1 MNIFPASL
9 VKAIAGRDEGKFFV
23 VMEIKDDNYVMIC
36 DGRRRK
42 VTSPKKKKIKH
53 LENLNYS
60 LNIIKDKLETGNEIN
75 NSDIKK
81 SIRNALTELKIL

>member
-9 VKAIAGRDEGKFFV
+9 VKAIAGRDEGKYFAVMKIIDENFV
-23 VMEIKDDNYVMIC
+23 LIC
-36 DGRRRK
+36 DGRGRK

-53 LENLNYS
+53 IENLNYS
-60 LNIIKDKLETGNEIN
+60 LNIIKDKLETGNEIS

-81 SIRNALTELKIL
+81 SIRKGLMELEIL